1 MTSSTDTSID
11 LTVTGMTCTSC
22 AARVERR
29 LNKVPG
35 IHAHVNYATAIAHV
49 DHDQSVTVDD
59 LVTMIEATGY
69 RAIQPAQVDAG
80 VIDDI
85 ERAEE
90 SSIRRRLV
98 ICTLLAIPV
107 LLLTMIPAVQ
117 FPWWQWVAFA
127 LATPVVW
134 WGAWPFHRAAV
145 LNARHHAAT
154 MDTLISIGV
163 LAAWLW
169 STWAL
174 VFGGAGGSDYTMSM
188 EWIVSRNDPQSM
200 AGMAAAPPHLYLE
213 VAAVVPVFILAGR
226 WFEARA
232 KRSGSAALR
241 ALLSMGAKTAMLLD
255 GADPD
260 TGLGGRE
267 VPVDAGALSVG
278 DMVVVRPGETIP
290 VDGVVISGMG
300 SVDESMLTGESLP
313 VEVAPGSPVTGATVN
328 VGGRLVVRATRVGA
342 DTRLAQMGRLVTA
355 AQNSK
360 APVQR
365 LADRIS
371 AVFVPVVLVLSLL
384 TLLGWWLTTHDAQA
398 AFAAAVA
405 VLVIACPCALGLAT
419 PTALLVGTGRGAQLG
434 IVIRGPEVLEDTRRI
449 DTIALDKTGTL
460 TTGQMTLASV
470 VTSPS
475 VTIEQLLRLT
485 GAVEHASEHPVAR
498 AVTVEAVKRL
508 HLGGPDQLPAV
519 EAFTSAAGLGV
530 SGIVDGM
537 AVAVG
542 RPEWLASEWA
552 VDVRHDS
559 DLAAAL
565 ADGENS
571 GSTVVAVAVDGAAA
585 AVLTVTDTLKPTS
598 RDAVVELRALGLRP
612 VLITGDRRSAAES
625 VAAAVGIAAADVVAE
640 VAPEGKV
647 DEVRRL
653 QSSGAVVAMVGD
665 GVNDAA
671 ALAAAD
677 LGLAMGTGTDAAIEA
692 SDLTLVSG
700 DLRTAPTAIRLARR
714 TLRTIRGNLIWA
726 FGYNV
731 AMIPLAMAGLLT
743 PLLAGAAMALSS
755 VFVVSNSLRLRT
767 FH

>member
-1 MTSSTDTSID
+1 MTTVVDQSID

-35 IHAHVNYATAIAHV
+35 VRAQVNYATATAHV
-49 DHDQSVTVDD
+49 EHDNTVSTDD
-59 LVTMIEATGY
+59 LVTTIEATGY
-69 RAIQPAQVDAG
+69 RAIPPAQVEAG
-80 VIDDI
+80 VADDI

-90 SSIRRRLV
+90 QSIKRRL
-98 ICTLLAIPV
+98 IISAALAVPV
-107 LLLTMIPAVQ
+107 LLLTMIPALQ

-174 VFGGAGGSDYTMSM
+174 VFGGAGSAEYTMSM
-188 EWIVSRNDPQSM
+188 EWFVPRDQASM
-200 AGMAAAPPHLYLE
+200 NGMAAVPPHLYLE

-226 WFEARA
+226 YFEVRA

-241 ALLSMGAKTAMLLD
+241 ALLSMGAKTAMFLD
-255 GADPD
+255 GADPL

-267 VPVDAGALSVG
+267 VPVDAAALAVG
-278 DMVVVRPGETIP
+278 DLVVVRPGETIP
-290 VDGVVISGMG
+290 VDGVVVVGSG

-313 VEVAPGSPVTGATVN
+313 VEVEPGTPVTGATVN

-371 AVFVPVVLVLSLL
+371 AVFVPIVLLLSLL
-384 TLLGWWLTTHDAQA
+384 TLAGWWLTTHDVQA
-398 AFAAAVA
+398 AFTAAVA

-460 TTGQMTLASV
+460 TTGHMTLAT
-470 VTSPS
+470 VTPAGAFD
-475 VTIEQLLRLT
+475 TDELLRLT
-485 GAVEHASEHPVAR
+485 ASVEYASEHPVAR
-498 AVTVEAVKRL
+498 AITAGATAQL
-508 HLGGPDQLPAV
+508 SLTGPQELPAV
-519 EAFTSAAGLGV
+519 EAFVSTAGLGV
-530 SGIVDGM
+530 SGVVDGA

-542 RPEWLASEWA
+542 RPEWLAAEWA
-552 VDVRHDS
+552 VDLRCDAQLS
-559 DLAAAL
+559 EALDAAESLGA
-565 ADGENS
+565 
-571 GSTVVAVAVDGAAA
+571 TVVGVAVDGQP
-585 AVLTVTDTLKPTS
+585 VGVITVTDTLKPTS
-598 RDAVVELRALGLRP
+598 REAVADLRALGLRP
-612 VLITGDRRSAAES
+612 VLITGDRR
-625 VAAAVGIAAADVVAE
+625 VAAQAVALAVGIEATDVVAE

-647 DEVRRL
+647 DEVQRL
-653 QSSGAVVAMVGD
+653 RASGAVVAMVGD

-671 ALAAAD
+671 ALASAD

-700 DLRTAPTAIRLARR
+700 DLRTAATAIRLARR
-714 TLRTIRGNLIWA
+714 TLRTIRGNLVWA

-755 VFVVSNSLRLRT
+755 VFVVSNSLRLKT
-767 FH
+767 FR

>member
-1 MTSSTDTSID
+1 MTTVVDQSID

-35 IHAHVNYATAIAHV
+35 VHAQVNYATATAHV
-49 DHDQSVTVDD
+49 EHDNTVSTDD
-59 LVTMIEATGY
+59 LVTTIEATGY
-69 RAIQPAQVDAG
+69 RAIPPAQVEAG
-80 VIDDI
+80 VADDI

-90 SSIRRRLV
+90 QSIKRRL
-98 ICTLLAIPV
+98 IISAALAVPV
-107 LLLTMIPAVQ
+107 LLLTMIPALQ

-174 VFGGAGGSDYTMSM
+174 VFGGAGSAEYTMSM
-188 EWIVSRNDPQSM
+188 EWFVPRDQASM
-200 AGMAAAPPHLYLE
+200 NGMAAVPPHLYLE

-226 WFEARA
+226 YFEVRA

-241 ALLSMGAKTAMLLD
+241 ALLSMGAKTAMFLD
-255 GADPD
+255 GADPL

-267 VPVDAGALSVG
+267 VPVDAAALAVG
-278 DMVVVRPGETIP
+278 DLVVVRPGETIP
-290 VDGVVISGMG
+290 VDGVVVVGSG

-313 VEVAPGSPVTGATVN
+313 VEVEPGTPVTGATVN

-371 AVFVPVVLVLSLL
+371 AVFVPIVLLLSLL
-384 TLLGWWLTTHDAQA
+384 TLAGWWLTTHDVQA
-398 AFAAAVA
+398 AFTAAVA

-460 TTGQMTLASV
+460 TTGHMTLAT
-470 VTSPS
+470 VTPAGAFD
-475 VTIEQLLRLT
+475 TDELLRLT
-485 GAVEHASEHPVAR
+485 ASVEYASEHPVAR
-498 AVTVEAVKRL
+498 AITAGATAQL
-508 HLGGPDQLPAV
+508 SLTGPQELPAV
-519 EAFTSAAGLGV
+519 EAFVSTAGLGV
-530 SGIVDGM
+530 SGVVDGA

-542 RPEWLASEWA
+542 RPEWLATEWA
-552 VDVRHDS
+552 VDLRRDAQLS
-559 DLAAAL
+559 EALDAAESLGA
-565 ADGENS
+565 
-571 GSTVVAVAVDGAAA
+571 TVVGVAVDGQP
-585 AVLTVTDTLKPTS
+585 VGVITVTDTLKPTS
-598 RDAVVELRALGLRP
+598 REAVADLRALGLRP
-612 VLITGDRRSAAES
+612 VLITGDRR
-625 VAAAVGIAAADVVAE
+625 VAAQAVALAVGIEATDVVAE

-647 DEVRRL
+647 DEVQRL
-653 QSSGAVVAMVGD
+653 RASGAVVAMVGD

-671 ALAAAD
+671 ALASAD

-700 DLRTAPTAIRLARR
+700 DLRTAATAIRLARR
-714 TLRTIRGNLIWA
+714 TLRTIRGNLVWA

-755 VFVVSNSLRLRT
+755 VFVVSNSLRLKT
-767 FH
+767 FR

>member
-1 MTSSTDTSID
+1 MTTVVDQSID

-35 IHAHVNYATAIAHV
+35 VRAQVNYATATAHV
-49 DHDQSVTVDD
+49 EHDNTVSTDD
-59 LVTMIEATGY
+59 LVTTIEATGY
-69 RAIQPAQVDAG
+69 RAIPPAQVEAG
-80 VIDDI
+80 VADDI

-90 SSIRRRLV
+90 QSIKRRL
-98 ICTLLAIPV
+98 IISAALAVPV
-107 LLLTMIPAVQ
+107 LLLTMIPALQ

-174 VFGGAGGSDYTMSM
+174 VFGGAGSADYTMSM
-188 EWIVSRNDPQSM
+188 EWFVPRDQASM
-200 AGMAAAPPHLYLE
+200 TGMAAVPPHLYLE

-226 WFEARA
+226 YFEVRA

-241 ALLSMGAKTAMLLD
+241 ALLSMGAKTAMFLD
-255 GADPD
+255 GADPL

-267 VPVDAGALSVG
+267 VPVDAAALAVG
-278 DMVVVRPGETIP
+278 DLVVVRPGETIP
-290 VDGVVISGMG
+290 VDGVVVVGSG

-313 VEVAPGSPVTGATVN
+313 VEVEPGTPVTGATVN

-371 AVFVPVVLVLSLL
+371 AVFVPIVLLLSLL
-384 TLLGWWLTTHDAQA
+384 TLAGWWLTTHDVQA
-398 AFAAAVA
+398 AFTAAVA

-460 TTGQMTLASV
+460 TTGHMTLAT
-470 VTSPS
+470 VTPAGAFD
-475 VTIEQLLRLT
+475 TDELLRLT
-485 GAVEHASEHPVAR
+485 ASVEYASEHPVAR
-498 AVTVEAVKRL
+498 AITAGATAQL
-508 HLGGPDQLPAV
+508 SLTGPQELPAV
-519 EAFTSAAGLGV
+519 EAFVSTAGLGV
-530 SGIVDGM
+530 SGVVDGA

-542 RPEWLASEWA
+542 RPEWLAAEWA
-552 VDVRHDS
+552 VDLRCDAQLS
-559 DLAAAL
+559 EALDAAESLGA
-565 ADGENS
+565 
-571 GSTVVAVAVDGAAA
+571 TVVGVAVDGQP
-585 AVLTVTDTLKPTS
+585 VGVITVTDTLKPTS
-598 RDAVVELRALGLRP
+598 REAVADLRALGLRP
-612 VLITGDRRSAAES
+612 VLITGDRR
-625 VAAAVGIAAADVVAE
+625 VAAQAVALAVGIEATDVVAE

-647 DEVRRL
+647 DEVQRL
-653 QSSGAVVAMVGD
+653 RASGAVVAMVGD

-671 ALAAAD
+671 ALASAD

-700 DLRTAPTAIRLARR
+700 DLRTAATAIRLARR
-714 TLRTIRGNLIWA
+714 TLRTIRGNLVWA

-755 VFVVSNSLRLRT
+755 VFVVSNSLRLKT
-767 FH
+767 FR

>member
-1 MTSSTDTSID
+1 MTTVVDQSID

-35 IHAHVNYATAIAHV
+35 VRAQVNYATATAHV
-49 DHDQSVTVDD
+49 EHDNTVSTDD
-59 LVTMIEATGY
+59 LVTTIEATGY
-69 RAIQPAQVDAG
+69 RAIPPAQVEAG
-80 VIDDI
+80 VADDI

-90 SSIRRRLV
+90 QSIKRRL
-98 ICTLLAIPV
+98 IISAALAVPV
-107 LLLTMIPAVQ
+107 LLLTMIPALQ

-169 STWAL
+169 STWAM
-174 VFGGAGGSDYTMSM
+174 VVGGAGSADYTMSM
-188 EWIVSRNDPQSM
+188 EWFVPRDQASM
-200 AGMAAAPPHLYLE
+200 NGMAAVPPHLYLE

-226 WFEARA
+226 YFEVRA

-241 ALLSMGAKTAMLLD
+241 ALLSMGAKTAMFLD
-255 GADPD
+255 GADPL

-267 VPVDAGALSVG
+267 VPVDAAALAVG
-278 DMVVVRPGETIP
+278 DLVVVRPGETIP
-290 VDGVVISGMG
+290 VDGVVVVGSG

-313 VEVAPGSPVTGATVN
+313 VEVEPGTPVTGATVN

-371 AVFVPVVLVLSLL
+371 AVFVPIVLLLSLL
-384 TLLGWWLTTHDAQA
+384 TLAGWWLTTHDVQA
-398 AFAAAVA
+398 AFTAAVA

-460 TTGQMTLASV
+460 TTGHMTLAT
-470 VTSPS
+470 VTPAGAFD
-475 VTIEQLLRLT
+475 TDELLRLT
-485 GAVEHASEHPVAR
+485 ASVEYASEHPVAR
-498 AVTVEAVKRL
+498 AITAGATAQL
-508 HLGGPDQLPAV
+508 SLTGPQELPAV
-519 EAFTSAAGLGV
+519 EAFVSTAGLGV
-530 SGIVDGM
+530 SGVVDGA

-542 RPEWLASEWA
+542 RPEWLAAEWA
-552 VDVRHDS
+552 VDLRCDAQLS
-559 DLAAAL
+559 EALDAAESLGA
-565 ADGENS
+565 
-571 GSTVVAVAVDGAAA
+571 TVVGVAVDGQP
-585 AVLTVTDTLKPTS
+585 VGVITVTDTLKPTS
-598 RDAVVELRALGLRP
+598 REAVADLRALGLRP
-612 VLITGDRRSAAES
+612 VLITGDRR
-625 VAAAVGIAAADVVAE
+625 VAAQAVALAVGIEATDVVAE

-647 DEVRRL
+647 DEVQRL
-653 QSSGAVVAMVGD
+653 RASGAVVAMVGD

-671 ALAAAD
+671 ALASAD

-700 DLRTAPTAIRLARR
+700 DLRTAATAIRLARR
-714 TLRTIRGNLIWA
+714 TLRTIRGNLVWA

-755 VFVVSNSLRLRT
+755 VFVVSNSLRLKT
-767 FH
+767 FR